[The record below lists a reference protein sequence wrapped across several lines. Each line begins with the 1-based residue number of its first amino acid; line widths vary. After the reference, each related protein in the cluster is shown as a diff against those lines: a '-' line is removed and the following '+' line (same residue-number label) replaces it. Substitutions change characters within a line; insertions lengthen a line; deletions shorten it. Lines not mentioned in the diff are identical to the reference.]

1 MVRRGCWWAAP
12 LVRSLFVWRSTG
24 RRWSYYGAA
33 LVACALLFDLCE
45 SGVRRWPRVTVCA
58 LLAALVVPVAE
69 ATSIPMSLAA
79 VVRLVLVAAS
89 AALAVGRRGAADSR
103 IGVDELCQNAT
114 PTAASSVDRITMAT
128 INARLS
134 DATR

>member
-1 MVRRGCWWAAP
+1 
-12 LVRSLFVWRSTG
+12 
-24 RRWSYYGAA
+24 
-33 LVACALLFDLCE
+33 
-45 SGVRRWPRVTVCA
+45 
-58 LLAALVVPVAE
+58 
-69 ATSIPMSLAA
+69 MSLAA

-134 DATR
+134 RRDEIARVRRPALRTTPG